1 MTDQNDP
8 TTRHSNVYNLFIIA
22 LTIFSLIIM
31 ILMLLPLD
39 EDTLALLQY
48 YDVLICI
55 IFLID
60 FFGNL
65 RAASSKSEYFIKYRG
80 WLDLLGSIPGVLAV
94 SKFSSL
100 FRLARLSR
108 LARLGRMLRG
118 KGKDALI
125 KDIVENRS
133 QYTTFITIFLT
144 IVVLTSASI
153 LVLQFESGVE
163 DANITNGGDALWYSI
178 VTITTVGYGDFYP
191 VSTWG
196 RITAVFLMIAGVGLI
211 GVIASLLSNL
221 LIGDDSEPD
230 EEGTPEGTTIAELEG
245 EIASI
250 NLKLKELH
258 HLLVNQEPG
267 NAPGDNE

>member
-1 MTDQNDP
+1 MTNQNDP
-8 TTRHSNVYNLFIIA
+8 TTRHGNAYNLFIIA
-22 LTIFSLIIM
+22 LTILSLLIM
-31 ILMLLPLD
+31 VLMILPLD

-65 RAASSKSEYFIKYRG
+65 RASSPKSEYFFKYRG
-80 WLDLLGSIPGVLAV
+80 WLDLLGSIPGVLAI

-144 IVVLTSASI
+144 ILVLTSASV
-153 LVLQFESGVE
+153 LVLQFESGAE
-163 DANITNGGDALWYSI
+163 DANITSGGDALWYSV

-196 RITAVFLMIAGVGLI
+196 RLTAVFVMIAGVGLI

-230 EEGTPEGTTIAELEG
+230 EEQNPDGTAIVALEG

-250 NLKLKELH
+250 NLKLEELH
-258 HLLVNQEPG
+258 QLLLNQEPG
-267 NAPGDNE
+267 NAPSDNE

>member
-1 MTDQNDP
+1 MAPNKKDHMAHKNDS
-8 TTRHSNVYNLFIIA
+8 TARHSNAYNLFILL
-22 LTIFSLIIM
+22 LTAFSLV
-31 ILMLLPLD
+31 LMVLLLLPLD
-39 EDTLALLQY
+39 RETLILLQFF
-48 YDVLICI
+48 DILICL
-55 IFLID
+55 IFLVD

-65 RAASSKSEYFIKYRG
+65 RASTPKSEYFIKYRG
-80 WLDLLGSIPGVLAV
+80 WLDLLGSIPGVFAV
-94 SKFSSL
+94 SKFTSL

-144 IVVLTSASI
+144 ILVLTSASV
-153 LVLQFESGVE
+153 LVLQFESGAE
-163 DANITNGGDALWYSI
+163 DANITIGGDALWYSV

-250 NLKLKELH
+250 NLKLEELH
-258 HLLVNQEPG
+258 
-267 NAPGDNE
+267 